1 MNMAFGDVKPAM
13 VTLPMLCEK
22 AHRHTLPGDTLL
34 GEEGRMPLAYRNHC
48 GMHCGPVTVLDQW
61 SAAT

>member
-1 MNMAFGDVKPAM
+1 MAFGDAKPAM

-48 GMHCGPVTVLDQW
+48 GMHCGPVTVLD
-61 SAAT
+61 